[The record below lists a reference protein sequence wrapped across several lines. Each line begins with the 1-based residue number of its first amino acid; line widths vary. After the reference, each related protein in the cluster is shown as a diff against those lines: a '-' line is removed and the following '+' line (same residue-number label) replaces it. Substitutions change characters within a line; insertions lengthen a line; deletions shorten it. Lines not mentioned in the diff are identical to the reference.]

1 MCPSSEEITVSML
14 FCLVYLFLFS
24 ICFEQPCAHHQEKL
38 LYLCDTGIFLSVLLG
53 SGLQV
58 AVSLQPADQIPPIH
72 SDKYQCRI
80 DTVISP
86 DDGHMVARNML
97 RREINILSRI
107 VDLVGFICRI
117 ESTDFCFGRSGTV
130 TLYDNME

>member
-1 MCPSSEEITVSML
+1 V
-14 FCLVYLFLFS
+14 
-24 ICFEQPCAHHQEKL
+24 
-38 LYLCDTGIFLSVLLG
+38 G
-53 SGLQV
+53 SGLL
-58 AVSLQPADQIPPIH
+58 AGVSLQPADQTPPIQ
-72 SDKYQCRI
+72 SDKYPCRI

-97 RREINILSRI
+97 RREINILSII

-117 ESTDFCFGRSGTV
+117 ESTDFCFRKSGTF